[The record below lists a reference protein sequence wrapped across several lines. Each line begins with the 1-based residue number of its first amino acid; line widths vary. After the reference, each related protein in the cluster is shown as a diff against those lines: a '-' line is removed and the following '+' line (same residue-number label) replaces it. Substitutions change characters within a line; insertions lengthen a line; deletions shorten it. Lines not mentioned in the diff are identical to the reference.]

1 MIRFMS
7 VKICTTS
14 RRSPCL
20 FSLFT
25 YIHYQTIS
33 DHLCTINTQ
42 ETHATLCAYLHNGAI
57 LDAVV
62 VYVDPASVKLHTP
75 RKRRLWWKVVLYR
88 IWNREK
94 RELTVD
100 HKCVHQDCQNQDQS
114 KASKLSALSLP
125 NNLWF
130 LYYNLGQ
137 LIQEM
142 KEKVTDPLYKPA
154 DTERCSIHRYD
165 FVYKRNRLG

>member
-25 YIHYQTIS
+25 YISLLNHFRSSMRNKHTRNSGNLVCVPSQRCNLGCCRC
-33 DHLCTINTQ
+33 LCRPCICKI
-42 ETHATLCAYLHNGAI
+42 THTKEG
-57 LDAVV
+57 DG
-62 VYVDPASVKLHTP
+62 DEKLLFIGFGT
-75 RKRRLWWKVVLYR
+75 
-88 IWNREK
+88 EE

-125 NNLWF
+125 NNL
-130 LYYNLGQ
+130 
-137 LIQEM
+137 
-142 KEKVTDPLYKPA
+142 
-154 DTERCSIHRYD
+154 
-165 FVYKRNRLG
+165 